1 MRDERTSVHQRFGS
15 TKEVDRRA
23 WFDELVVWHVRAD
36 LNVPGPLLDKQ
47 AAALLLDKTRR
58 RSSRLDWYAPPLDS
72 LRFRFSD

>member
-1 MRDERTSVHQRFGS
+1 M

-58 RSSRLDWYAPPLDS
+58 RSSRLAGPSAMVWKMVAPARALS
-72 LRFRFSD
+72 